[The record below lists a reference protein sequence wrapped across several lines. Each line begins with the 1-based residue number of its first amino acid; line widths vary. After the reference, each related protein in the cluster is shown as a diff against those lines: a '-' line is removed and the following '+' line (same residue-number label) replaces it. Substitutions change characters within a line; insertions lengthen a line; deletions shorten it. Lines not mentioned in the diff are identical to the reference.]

1 MGLGQEQSEWRQ
13 EDRGRRREIKTTRA
27 AVVTKMFASLAKTN
41 ESVEDSSNQCDL
53 SAGDS
58 VKSVV
63 HRRSN
68 Q

>member
-53 SAGDS
+53 SASDS